1 MQETEK
7 RKKKIPTLTLIL
19 AGVSIMAIA
28 ASIWF
33 YVLYSNKQ
41 SESAKQQQIVDK
53 VARVIALPQETPTV
67 VTVADK
73 DRLTNKQLA
82 TKVDNGDVLLVF
94 AQSKK
99 LVIYRPSSDKV
110 TNMLSFE
117 NAEEVAPSTQSQT
130 TNPAK
135 K

>member
-1 MQETEK
+1 MMQEKTK
-7 RKKKIPTLTLIL
+7 RKVSTLTIIL
-19 AGVSIMAIA
+19 AAVCVVAIT
-28 ASIWF
+28 ASVWF
-33 YVLYSNKQ
+33 YILYSNKQ

-53 VARVIALPQETPTV
+53 VARTIELPHETPTV

-73 DRLTNKQLA
+73 ERLTNKQLA
-82 TKVDNGDVLLVF
+82 SKVDNGDVLLVF
-94 AQSKK
+94 AQAKQ

-117 NAEEVAPSTQSQT
+117 NTAEVTQSAPQSST
-130 TNPAK
+130 K